1 MFAPDIKLG
10 CKPKNNNNN
19 VTKRTL
25 LMLNAAIQNRDI
37 TFRNIY
43 APITQQSSLYTA
55 ETTGEASRNTQNT
68 LIIDFIKPL

>member
-10 CKPKNNNNN
+10 HKPKKIN
-19 VTKRTL
+19 VTIRTQ
-25 LMLNAAIQNRDI
+25 LMLKAKIQTRAI

-68 LIIDFIKPL
+68 LITDFKPL

>member
-1 MFAPDIKLG
+1 
-10 CKPKNNNNN
+10 
-19 VTKRTL
+19 
-25 LMLNAAIQNRDI
+25 MLNAAIQNRDI

-68 LIIDFIKPL
+68 LIMEHTFSSQATWDIYKTNQLVKLQKKA